1 MTGKDLEGPEGPPPV
16 FRYDGRRLSRV
27 EHHPVREFPIALT
40 VNGVELAT
48 LIASPHDLVYLV
60 AGFLR
65 LQGLVNRADDLL
77 TLSVCGD
84 FGAAT
89 VRIRGEVPAR
99 LTPTLTTGCGAG
111 ISFNLHLA
119 SPRKDG
125 ASAEGGP
132 VYSPGAV
139 FALMNEMSR
148 RSENYKL
155 HGGIHSAAVGD
166 GRSALLHAEDIG
178 RHNTLDRIAGE
189 ALLKDIDLSGK
200 MLATSGRISSEM
212 VSKAAALGIVLIAS
226 RTSPTDLAVR
236 MAQEHG
242 IALVGYARGGR
253 FNLYTRPERIAVPPE
268 EHRIGGV
275 TGIILAGGAS
285 SRMGSNK
292 ALLPHPGGRFVEAI
306 HRQMAS
312 LFDTVL
318 LVTNTPEQ
326 FDFLPCRKVKDLVPG
341 MGALSGIHS
350 GLYHSADP
358 FVFVAACD
366 MPYLNPDL
374 IRHLASRTEGNDVVV
389 PEGTN
394 GLEPLHAVY
403 GKSALAAI
411 EEALHAGKGRV
422 VSFFEKVNV
431 QKISAAEVSRFDP
444 DFRSF
449 RNINTP
455 EDYFRFREEG
465 KPAQGA
471 VADKPQSGKDGA

>member
-1 MTGKDLEGPEGPPPV
+1 MSGKEPEAPEGPPIV
-16 FRYDGRRLSRV
+16 FRFDGRRLSEV
-27 EHHPVREFPIALT
+27 DHHPVREFPIALT

-65 LQGLVNRADDLL
+65 MQGLVNSSDDLL
-77 TLSVCGD
+77 ALSVCGD

-99 LTPTLTTGCGAG
+99 LTPTLTSGCGSG
-111 ISFNLHLA
+111 ISFHLRLP
-119 SPRKDG
+119 SPQKDA
-125 ASAEGGP
+125 ASAAQRP
-132 VYSPGAV
+132 PFSPGDI
-139 FALMNEMSR
+139 FAMMNELAR
-148 RSENYKL
+148 RAESYKI

-166 GRSALLHAEDIG
+166 GRSVLLHAEDIG

-200 MLATSGRISSEM
+200 ILATSGRISSEL
-212 VSKAAALGIVLIAS
+212 VSKAASLGIVLIAS

-236 MAQEHG
+236 MAQEQG
-242 IALVGYARGGR
+242 IALVGYVRGGR
-253 FNLYTRPERIAVPPE
+253 FNLYTRPERIAFPPE
-268 EHRIGGV
+268 EIRIAGV
-275 TGIILAGGAS
+275 TGVILAGGTS

-306 HRQMAS
+306 HRQMAT
-312 LFDTVL
+312 LFENVL
-318 LVTNTPEQ
+318 LVTNTPEL
-326 FDFLPCRKVKDLVPG
+326 FDFLPCRKVKDLIPG

-350 GLYHSADP
+350 GLFHSGDP

-366 MPYLNPDL
+366 MPYLNTEL
-374 IRHLASRTEGNDVVV
+374 IRHLASRAEGNDVVV
-389 PEGTN
+389 PEGSD

-403 GKSALAAI
+403 GKSALGAI
-411 EEALHAGKGRV
+411 EETLHTGKGRI
-422 VSFFEKVNV
+422 VSFFDRVKVR
-431 QKISAAEVSRFDP
+431 KISAGEVSRFDP

-455 EDYFRFREEG
+455 EDYYRFREEG
-465 KPAQGA
+465 KPGQSVDAGT
-471 VADKPQSGKDGA
+471 PQSGKDGG